1 MSGLPRITGT
11 FGVVADPGVRFSQ
24 SGNCILNLRLIAKKR
39 VRDSNGNWSDG
50 PTPLFI
56 DCTAFGKQAEH
67 LADSIAKGD
76 TVILEGTLEQQEWD
90 DKETGEKR
98 SKVCIIAD
106 EIGVSTQW
114 GPAKSARVL
123 EESGPS
129 KAAADSDEPPF

>member
-1 MSGLPRITGT
+1 MSGLPDVMGT

-24 SGNCILNLRLIAKKR
+24 GGNCILNLRLIAKKR
-39 VRDSNGNWSDG
+39 VRDTNGNWTDG

-56 DCTAFGKQAEH
+56 DCTVFGKQAEH

-76 TVILEGTLEQQEWD
+76 TVILKGTLEQQEWD

-106 EIGVSTQW
+106 EIGVSVQW
-114 GPAKSARVL
+114 GPAKSGRVL
-123 EESGPS
+123 EDSAPS
-129 KAAADSDEPPF
+129 KGPDSDEPPF